1 MKTLQQT
8 QNLGGVKQGEE
19 TVTDVVSQGGYS
31 SVKVALQGMHFSS
44 WTRNPKLDQP
54 DDHGNWSL
62 IRYEYWIRNLFR
74 PTPHTI
80 AMRMVGFLS

>member
-31 SVKVALQGMHFSS
+31 SVKVALQGMQISS
-44 WTRNPKLDQP
+44 WTEEP
-54 DDHGNWSL
+54 
-62 IRYEYWIRNLFR
+62 
-74 PTPHTI
+74 
-80 AMRMVGFLS
+80 